1 MYLFR
6 IDTKCLELFSY
17 DFFCHASAK
26 NDCCCFLNL
35 KKWLLLLPP
44 RKRSHAVPAQ
54 ETAHS
59 TTGKVHLNATPFQK
73 MPLLGKDHLAR
84 GRGDIQLFNQVA
96 YTCADLTV
104 QYTSYR
110 LLFSD
115 FGPWCASVFVKYLG
129 ITAPSALLDTPLG
142 EARPLQAYL
151 LLGGI
156 ALYFA
161 KVGE

>member
-1 MYLFR
+1 MKNGFFYTRRGTWAHVKKTQL
-6 IDTKCLELFSY
+6 KHLEKFKQKAFKFLQFSRAAVQRSNVSSKS
-17 DFFCHASAK
+17 HQEK
-26 NDCCCFLNL
+26 
-35 KKWLLLLPP
+35 
-44 RKRSHAVPAQ
+44 RKR
-54 ETAHS
+54 
-59 TTGKVHLNATPFQK
+59 ATPFQK